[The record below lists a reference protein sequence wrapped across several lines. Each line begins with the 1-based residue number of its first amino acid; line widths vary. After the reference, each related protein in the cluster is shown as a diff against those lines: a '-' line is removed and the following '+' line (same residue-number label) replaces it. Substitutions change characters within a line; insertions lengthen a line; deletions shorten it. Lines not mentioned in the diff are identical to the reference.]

1 MLVFAG
7 LTLCFKVPW
16 RPLLTASLVILS
28 LIPILFA
35 LSSSTAFISWVLNPG
50 IYGETASFTVD
61 ECRPDSTSYICVGT
75 MQISNQDSF
84 QSYIYSD
91 TNHGHLEQVEGASYS
106 DPMRGSGYFQPAG
119 TAPRLNPGYA
129 VGSSIAIAAPVL
141 FLILLRNYHKTR
153 GIKGWFW
160 SIEESALNIPAVQ
173 IGLQILGLLLFTVGI
188 VIFSTFII
196 SDLNATPNTRLEQ
209 TKLFEMSAGDYL
221 TISGI
226 GFALLSAVE
235 GLTTKRQGIL
245 RKLSRRA
252 RLFASKAIWI
262 ISLYVS
268 MLALLMIAMRL
279 SNPTRHNLIPV
290 LTRDELKG
298 NVGDLA
304 ILEDAF
310 SWQNLLAILA
320 LAITIMLL
328 TFTEYKRI
336 RSSAS
341 REVGDKRGR
350 EQVEH
355 AMEAFFLVFIDKF
368 APVELSELYR
378 RTNGGQST
386 ARLLI
391 KMKLVSES
399 GKGTVKPTN
408 LGRELIEH

>member
-1 MLVFAG
+1 
-7 LTLCFKVPW
+7 
-16 RPLLTASLVILS
+16 
-28 LIPILFA
+28 
-35 LSSSTAFISWVLNPG
+35 
-50 IYGETASFTVD
+50 
-61 ECRPDSTSYICVGT
+61 
-75 MQISNQDSF
+75 
-84 QSYIYSD
+84 
-91 TNHGHLEQVEGASYS
+91 
-106 DPMRGSGYFQPAG
+106 
-119 TAPRLNPGYA
+119 
-129 VGSSIAIAAPVL
+129 
-141 FLILLRNYHKTR
+141 
-153 GIKGWFW
+153 
-160 SIEESALNIPAVQ
+160 
-173 IGLQILGLLLFTVGI
+173 
-188 VIFSTFII
+188 
-196 SDLNATPNTRLEQ
+196 
-209 TKLFEMSAGDYL
+209 MSAGDYL